1 MIFSWKKPYDVVFYY
16 PQHFN
21 RGKNNT
27 NPFFDPLI
35 EVCEK
40 YGLRYKVLEEPDSK
54 TKKPKNP
61 KAFDFSFLTYLIQIF
76 RYLIPKFFFKTFR
89 EKEKFIGFCIS
100 ILTLN
105 RFKAKNYITIS
116 NAKVNFLT
124 GLNKNSRVIDLQH
137 GVIYSFHPGY
147 FHKDSCLLDE
157 LTDKRIFFMV
167 FGKSYAEMFFKNHSN
182 FRYDIKNRVKVIG
195 TRLGLSD
202 VINIEKKFITV
213 LYSLQMTADF
223 GIEKVLIEKNNLILF
238 LKDVNSFFIEN
249 QFKRYVFYS
258 DSINLKKFKNKNVIV
273 EVKKLYETK
282 PTNYILNKI
291 GERNNLTYY
300 KAEVSNIILNNNYDE
315 TLNETETA
323 ILNQYLLNK
332 TPFDN
337 FNIKKFIFIRGN
349 GTNIITKDDFFQEI
363 NKSISKYG
371 EIKGT
376 YCYEFSDTEKNEN
389 GGFDGMIII
398 WSKLN
403 MSETRKEKILKLL
416 PKIIKTN

>member
-61 KAFDFSFLTYLIQIF
+61 KAFDFSFLTYLIQFF

-147 FHKDSCLLDE
+147 FYKDSCLLDE

-167 FGKSYAEMFFKNHSN
+167 FGKSYAEMFFKNNRN

-195 TRLGLSD
+195 TGLGLSD
-202 VINIEKKFITV
+202 VFDIEKKFITV

-238 LKDVNSFFIEN
+238 LKDVSSFFIEKDLQLHLKHHPRFNDIIDLSDIEREFSFVKFTNKEIDINEDNIFLHITNNSTVTFDLGKQGIPTFFIN
-249 QFKRYVFYS
+249 QNSPELV
-258 DSINLKKFKNKNVIV
+258 DNIFKNEYCYPLEYYSVTEMICIYLENKELYYNDSEKVKNWCAD
-273 EVKKLYETK
+273 
-282 PTNYILNKI
+282 
-291 GERNNLTYY
+291 YY
-300 KAEVSNIILNNNYDE
+300 
-315 TLNETETA
+315 
-323 ILNQYLLNK
+323 Q
-332 TPFDN
+332 PFDE
-337 FNIKKFIFIRGN
+337 KIFIESL
-349 GTNIITKDDFFQEI
+349 Q
-363 NKSISKYG
+363 
-371 EIKGT
+371 
-376 YCYEFSDTEKNEN
+376 
-389 GGFDGMIII
+389 
-398 WSKLN
+398 
-403 MSETRKEKILKLL
+403 LK
-416 PKIIKTN
+416 